1 MAALALN
8 LLPAFLN
15 GGGGGLSGILGNVT
29 GAFGGL
35 ISGIGNTI
43 TGVGSGIGSG
53 NTQPITP
60 KSNKKI
66 YYVIGGIS
74 VVIVLGL
81 VVIIAKKK

>member
-43 TGVGSGIGSG
+43 SGVGGISKPV
-53 NTQPITP
+53 TQ
-60 KSNKKI
+60 KSNKTI
-66 YYVIGGIS
+66 YYIIGSVSVVMVIGI
-74 VVIVLGL
+74 VI
-81 VVIIAKKK
+81 IIAKKK

>member
-15 GGGGGLSGILGNVT
+15 GGSGGLSGILGNVT

-35 ISGIGNTI
+35 ISGVGNTL
-43 TGVGSGIGSG
+43 TGMGGT
-53 NTQPITP
+53 NQPVIQ

-74 VVIVLGL
+74 IVMVLGI

>member
-1 MAALALN
+1 MAAIAMT

-35 ISGIGNTI
+35 ISGIGNTL
-43 TGVGSGIGSG
+43 SGMGG
-53 NTQPITP
+53 TNQPVIK

-66 YYVIGGIS
+66 YFVIGITS
-74 VVIVLGL
+74 VVMVLG
-81 VVIIAKKK
+81 IIIIVKKK

>member
-15 GGGGGLSGILGNVT
+15 GGGGGLSGVLGNVT

-43 TGVGSGIGSG
+43 TGVGSGMGGG
-53 NTQPITP
+53 NTKPVTQ
-60 KSNKKI
+60 KSNKTI

-74 VVIVLGL
+74 VVMVIGIIIIV
-81 VVIIAKKK
+81 KKK

>member
-43 TGVGSGIGSG
+43 SGVGIGMGGG
-53 NTQPITP
+53 NAPPVTP
-60 KSNKKI
+60 KSNKTI

-74 VVIVLGL
+74 VVMVLGL
-81 VVIIAKKK
+81 VIVIAKKK

>member
-15 GGGGGLSGILGNVT
+15 GGGGGLSGVLGNVT

-43 TGVGSGIGSG
+43 TGVGSGMGGEMLNPLPQNQIKKY
-53 NTQPITP
+53 IT
-60 KSNKKI
+60 
-66 YYVIGGIS
+66 
-74 VVIVLGL
+74 
-81 VVIIAKKK
+81 

>member
-29 GAFGGL
+29 GSFGGL

-43 TGVGSGIGSG
+43 SGIGG
-53 NTQPITP
+53 NTNMGYTQPAAP
-60 KSNKKI
+60 KSNKKM
-66 YYVIGGIS
+66 YYVIGGLSI
-74 VVIVLGL
+74 VIVLGTVL
-81 VVIIAKKK
+81 IVAKKK

>member
-1 MAALALN
+1 MCAALAMN
-8 LLPAFLN
+8 LLPMFL
-15 GGGGGLSGILGNVT
+15 GGGGGGITGILGNVT

-43 TGVGSGIGSG
+43 SGVGG
-53 NTQPITP
+53 NTQPVTP

-74 VVIVLGL
+74 VVIVIGL
-81 VVIIAKKK
+81 FVIIAKKK

>member
-1 MAALALN
+1 MCAAIAMN
-8 LLPAFLN
+8 LMPMFLG

-35 ISGIGNTI
+35 ISGIGNTL
-43 TGVGSGIGSG
+43 TGMGGG
-53 NTQPITP
+53 NTKPVIQ

-74 VVIVLGL
+74 VVVVLGL
-81 VVIIAKKK
+81 VIVIVNKK

>member
-35 ISGIGNTI
+35 ISGVGNTI
-43 TGVGSGIGSG
+43 SSVGG
-53 NTQPITP
+53 NTNMGYTQSAAP
-60 KSNKKI
+60 KSNKTI

-74 VVIVLGL
+74 VVMVLGL
-81 VVIIAKKK
+81 VIVIVKKK

>member
-15 GGGGGLSGILGNVT
+15 GGGGGLSGILGNIT
-29 GAFGGL
+29 GSFGGL

-53 NTQPITP
+53 NTQPVIK

-66 YYVIGGIS
+66 YFVIGITS
-74 VVIVLGL
+74 VVMVLGIII
-81 VVIIAKKK
+81 IIAKKK

>member
-15 GGGGGLSGILGNVT
+15 GGGGGISGILGNIT

-35 ISGIGNTI
+35 I
-43 TGVGSGIGSG
+43 TGVGNTLTGMGG
-53 NTQPITP
+53 NNKPVIQ

-66 YYVIGGIS
+66 YFVIGGMS

-81 VVIIAKKK
+81 VIVIAKKK